1 MIARVY
7 GKREFERREE
17 IVEIESCDVFCA
29 LHVPGVVVS
38 STDSLGLNS
47 MPKTCANKN

>member
-1 MIARVY
+1 MSARVY
-7 GKREFERREE
+7 GKRERREE

-47 MPKTCANKN
+47 TPKTRSDKN